1 MYIYIDKNIYVTAP
15 PKPISSCNLHSA
27 NGKPSSNSSHSSMLQ
42 LNYSDTTQNPKKGS
56 FLEGKWDPITSG
68 KSR

>member
-1 MYIYIDKNIYVTAP
+1 
-15 PKPISSCNLHSA
+15 
-27 NGKPSSNSSHSSMLQ
+27 MLGRLGR

-68 KSR
+68 KSRWNIIIEPET